1 MHRWIVNGP
10 AETGPVTASTSRGT
24 LRTPVLFG
32 LAAVTG
38 IVDAACYLG
47 FGHVFTA
54 NMTGNVVLLGF
65 AIVGV
70 ESVSVTRSVTALGAF
85 LVGAVLGVRLARSI
99 DPSAYR
105 WPAAAFGSEAAL
117 LFVSATVAG
126 CRSDGPEA
134 PATAVYFVI
143 VLTGLAMGLRNATIR
158 RLGEREVNTTVL
170 TMTLTG
176 IGADS
181 VFAGGSNQGVLR
193 RVGFVMSVM
202 AGAAAGALLLRYSAT
217 LTLGVAGAASTV
229 CAVAAYVDRQPLS
242 RIAEGTRP

>member
-1 MHRWIVNGP
+1 VNGP
-10 AETGPVTASTSRGT
+10 AETSAVTASSSRET

-65 AIVGV
+65 AVAGV
-70 ESVSVTRSVTALGAF
+70 ESLSVTRSVTALAAF
-85 LVGAVLGVRLARSI
+85 LLGAVLGVRLARSI
-99 DPSAYR
+99 DPSTHR

-126 CRSDGPEA
+126 SRPVGPEA
-134 PATAVYFVI
+134 PATAVYLVI
-143 VLTGLAMGLRNATIR
+143 VLTGLAMGMRNATIR

-170 TMTLTG
+170 TMTLTS

-181 VFAGGSNQGVLR
+181 VLAGGSNQGVLR
-193 RVGFVMSVM
+193 RVGFVTSVL
-202 AGAAAGALLLRYSAT
+202 AGAAAGALLLPYSAA
-217 LTLGVAGAASTV
+217 LTLGVAGAASTM
-229 CAVAAYVDRQPLS
+229 CAVAAYVDRQP
-242 RIAEGTRP
+242 RHE

>member
-1 MHRWIVNGP
+1 VNGH
-10 AETGPVTASTSRGT
+10 AETTPVTASPSRGP

-38 IVDAACYLG
+38 IVDAVCYLG

-65 AIVGV
+65 AVAGV
-70 ESVSVTRSVTALGAF
+70 ESLSVTRSVTALAAF

-99 DPSAYR
+99 DPSTHR
-105 WPAAAFGSEAAL
+105 WPAVAFGSEAAL

-126 CRSDGPEA
+126 SRSVGPEA
-134 PATAVYFVI
+134 PATAVYLVI
-143 VLTGLAMGLRNATIR
+143 VLTGLAMGMRNATIR

-193 RVGFVMSVM
+193 RVGFVMSVLT
-202 AGAAAGALLLRYSAT
+202 GAAAGALLLRYSAA

-229 CAVAAYVDRQPLS
+229 CAVAAHLD
-242 RIAEGTRP
+242 T

>member
-1 MHRWIVNGP
+1 MNGP
-10 AETGPVTASTSRGT
+10 AETSPVTASSSRGT

-65 AIVGV
+65 AVAGV
-70 ESVSVTRSVTALGAF
+70 ESLSVTRSVTALAAF

-99 DPSAYR
+99 DPSTHR

-126 CRSDGPEA
+126 SRSNGPEA
-134 PATAVYFVI
+134 PATAVYLVI

-170 TMTLTG
+170 TMTLTS

-181 VFAGGSNQGVLR
+181 VFAGGANLGVLR
-193 RVGFVMSVM
+193 RVGFVMSVL